1 MGRLSRCLVPQL
13 ESVFDCLKMLFLAL
27 VWSEVTLCLMEA
39 FLFPGAAPLNGKGL
53 LVADGGTEGGLEVS
67 GGSLVGEGAADK
79 PMKLPICS
87 PSNALLPLS
96 D

>member
-1 MGRLSRCLVPQL
+1 MSEGNSPGNDSNVELSGLIPRSQAMGRLSRCLVPQL

-53 LVADGGTEGGLEVS
+53 LAADGGTEGGLGVA
-67 GGSLVGEGAADK
+67 GGSLV
-79 PMKLPICS
+79 
-87 PSNALLPLS
+87 
-96 D
+96 